1 MAFNDENELEQH
13 LQSITKSYLQITKY
27 SSEDDDHQRKQFLQ
41 VARAL
46 ESQLKKTPQLLEALD
61 TGISVVPAIEDIHRI
76 QMENIGTSS
85 ALCME
90 LLRSGEMDNLFDSD
104 SHRKI
109 TEKFFQKAIEQAQ
122 RACNQDDHAAG
133 SSEDQA
139 NAEEVRRLLEQVR
152 QFTSDSIQD
161 IEQRSAR
168 VKSALKAAEAAAE
181 EARKAAE
188 LAQKIGNTAKDEAS
202 KAAQAAR
209 DASIASTV
217 AQANANTAKDTIQ
230 SVQEHAKDA
239 KTNADNAL
247 ASSRE
252 AETNANKALASSKEA
267 KQQADSLIPSMLTI
281 LGIFVAIIIAVVA
294 CYLSILLAQNR
305 IDGANETYSRPFEFM
320 RFLLMGHIMLAIIF
334 LLLYLV
340 SKLTSHSL
348 TCHCKHFA
356 RSAPCSDTS
365 NFECS
370 QCQHNCSSPVRLRS
384 RYPYVFG
391 INLAFT
397 IGYTVLGLWQVI
409 NVYYRNAVDELIHH
423 YPILLAVVI
432 VIIAA
437 VPIIVVCM
445 VFRRKK

>member
-1 MAFNDENELEQH
+1 MAFNNEIEQH
-13 LQSITKSYLQITKY
+13 LQSITKSCLQITRY
-27 SSEDDDHQRKQFLQ
+27 SSDDDDHQRKQFSQ

-46 ESQLKKTPQLLEALD
+46 ESQLKETPQLFEVLD
-61 TGISVVPAIEDIHRI
+61 TGISVVPAIGDISRI

-109 TEKFFQKAIEQAQ
+109 TEKFFQKASEQAQ
-122 RACNQDDHAAG
+122 SACNQDDQATG
-133 SSEDQA
+133 SSEGQA
-139 NAEEVRRLLEQVR
+139 NVEEVRRILEQVR

-161 IEQRSAR
+161 MEQRSAH
-168 VKSALKAAEAAAE
+168 VKLALKAANTAAE
-181 EARKAAE
+181 EAHKAAE

-209 DASIASTV
+209 DASDASTA

-230 SVQEHAKDA
+230 SVQEHAKEA
-239 KTNADNAL
+239 KTNADKAL
-247 ASSRE
+247 ASSKE
-252 AETNANKALASSKEA
+252 AETNANIALASSKEA
-267 KQQADSLIPSMLTI
+267 KQQAESLIPSMLTI

-305 IDGANETYSRPFEFM
+305 IDGANGTYSRPFEFM

-356 RSAPCSDTS
+356 QSTTCSDAS
-365 NFECS
+365 NSECS

-409 NVYYRNAVDELIHH
+409 NVYYRSAIDELIHR
-423 YPILLAVVI
+423 YPIPCAI
-432 VIIAA
+432 AIAIIAS
-437 VPIIVVCM
+437 VPIIVVCC
-445 VFRRKK
+445 VFRRKR

>member
-1 MAFNDENELEQH
+1 MSFNNEIEQH
-13 LQSITKSYLQITKY
+13 LQRITKDYLQITRY
-27 SSEDDDHQRKQFLQ
+27 SSDDDDHQRKQFSQ
-41 VARAL
+41 VASAL
-46 ESQLKKTPQLLEALD
+46 ESQLKETPRLLETLD
-61 TGISVVPAIEDIHRI
+61 TSISVVPAIGEVSRI

-85 ALCME
+85 ALCLE
-90 LLRSGEMDNLFDSD
+90 LLRSGEMDSLFASD
-104 SHRKI
+104 IHRKTI
-109 TEKFFQKAIEQAQ
+109 EKFFQKAIEQAQ
-122 RACNQDDHAAG
+122 NACNQNDQVTG
-133 SSEDQA
+133 SSEGQSSV
-139 NAEEVRRLLEQVR
+139 EEVHRVLEQVR
-152 QFTSDSIQD
+152 QFVSDGIQD
-161 IEQRSAR
+161 IEQRSEH
-168 VKSALKAAEAAAE
+168 VKLAIQSANTAAE
-181 EARKAAE
+181 EAHKAAE

-209 DASIASTV
+209 DANDASTA

-230 SVQEHAKDA
+230 SVQEHAKEA
-239 KTNADNAL
+239 KINAD
-247 ASSRE
+247 
-252 AETNANKALASSKEA
+252 KALASSKEA
-267 KQQADSLIPSMLTI
+267 KQQAESLIPSMLTI

-356 RSAPCSDTS
+356 QSTTCSDAS
-365 NFECS
+365 NFGCN

-409 NVYYRNAVDELIHH
+409 NVYYRSAFDELIHR
-423 YPILLAVVI
+423 YPIPCAI
-432 VIIAA
+432 AIAIIAS
-437 VPIIVVCM
+437 VPIIVVCC

>member
-217 AQANANTAKDTIQ
+217 AQANANTAEDTIK
-230 SVQEHAKDA
+230 SVQEHAKEA
-239 KTNADNAL
+239 KTNAD
-247 ASSRE
+247 
-252 AETNANKALASSKEA
+252 KALASSEEA
-267 KQQADSLIPSMLTI
+267 KQQAESLIPSMLTT

-294 CYLSILLAQNR
+294 CYLSILLAKNGNN
-305 IDGANETYSRPFEFM
+305 GANGTYSRPFEFM
-320 RFLLMGHIMLAIIF
+320 GFLLMGHIMLAIIF
-334 LLLYLV
+334 LLLYLL

-356 RSAPCSDTS
+356 QSTTCSDTS
-365 NFECS
+365 SLECS
-370 QCQHNCSSPVRLRS
+370 QCQHNCSSLVRLRS

-391 INLAFT
+391 INLAFI

-409 NVYYRNAVDELIHH
+409 NVYYRSAVDELFHH
-423 YPILLAVVI
+423 CPILCAAAI
-432 VIIAA
+432 VIIA
-437 VPIIVVCM
+437 VVNIIVVCK
-445 VFRRKK
+445 VSRRKG